1 MAPPSH
7 PPRSLGQNMVR
18 VAGIF
23 QGLIALPIMLC
34 MGWSVFEY
42 LYDTYYTWTL
52 YYFIKYL
59 FNALFAAVILFVL
72 IVQRWGP
79 QAAITKSANVWFEIM
94 KSGAAT
100 AIWIW
105 LVAKPTSQTH
115 NINPN
120 PQEAITGPPRRF
132 PHDNPPGPRG
142 PVIEMALM
150 SSVALI
156 CIFYP
161 TLAFVVYDAKNASG
175 DSDEERRAAD
185 EEETE
190 NLLGE

>member
-42 LYDTYYTWTL
+42 L
-52 YYFIKYL
+52 KYL
-59 FNALFAAVILFVL
+59 FNALFAAAILFIL

-79 QAAITKSANVWFEIM
+79 QAAITKSANVWFEIV

-105 LVAKPTSQTH
+105 LVAVRSHFPSTFPSLRLPTSLLLHSRVGNYASYNLCLDPRRGSRTQKHNSSSYKPIILTQTH
-115 NINPN
+115 RKPSPVHPKDSHTI
-120 PQEAITGPPRRF
+120 IR
-132 PHDNPPGPRG
+132 PGP
-142 PVIEMALM
+142 E
-150 SSVALI
+150 
-156 CIFYP
+156 
-161 TLAFVVYDAKNASG
+161 DQ
-175 DSDEERRAAD
+175 
-185 EEETE
+185 
-190 NLLGE
+190 